1 LLDNPYAWSKDHS
14 VIYIDNPVGTGFSY
28 TGKTNHATSSFV
40 TKIVFFLPTFLMII
54 AEDPA
59 DYPLFIEDSTEDLFE
74 FLQQFFLLFPEH
86 AASPFYAFGES
97 YGGKYAPAIAL
108 KIHEENLEREE
119 GKLVINL
126 GMWTC
131 LPL

>member
-1 LLDNPYAWSKDHS
+1 M
-14 VIYIDNPVGTGFSY
+14 Y
-28 TGKTNHATSSFV
+28 TLAS
-40 TKIVFFLPTFLMII
+40 

-86 AASPFYAFGES
+86 AAAPFYAFGES

-108 KIHEENLEREE
+108 KIHEENHEPEQD
-119 GKLVINL
+119 KLVINL
-126 GMWTC
+126 GTWSC
-131 LPL
+131 LR

>member
-1 LLDNPYAWSKDHS
+1 
-14 VIYIDNPVGTGFSY
+14 
-28 TGKTNHATSSFV
+28 
-40 TKIVFFLPTFLMII
+40 M

-86 AASPFYAFGES
+86 ADSPFYAFGES

-108 KIHEENLEREE
+108 KIHQENQEPAA
-119 GKLVINL
+119 GKLPINL
-126 GMWTC
+126 GKWNAHTWRG
-131 LPL
+131 

>member
-1 LLDNPYAWSKDHS
+1 
-14 VIYIDNPVGTGFSY
+14 VQIT
-28 TGKTNHATSSFV
+28 
-40 TKIVFFLPTFLMII
+40 
-54 AEDPA
+54 EDPA
-59 DYPLFIEDSTEDLFE
+59 DYPLFIEDSTADLFE

-86 AASPFYAFGES
+86 AGSPFYAFGES

-126 GMWTC
+126 GTWTC
-131 LPL
+131 LPHKFEKKIL